1 MATTN
6 QFNRGEPKII
16 AIKLTKAN
24 NGAANAVTAKLPQQA
39 YIVDVKAHAPTAFNG
54 TGTVTATLTDGTT
67 AFVSAVDVK
76 TAAGPVTAA
85 VVQKPLPVGGTLQA
99 YIADANSN
107 SSAGEVW
114 MSVTYIE
121 MYDSDE
127 IYG

>member
-1 MATTN
+1 MTTTN
-6 QFNRGEPKII
+6 QFNRTEAKVI

-39 YIVDVKAHAPTAFNG
+39 YIVDIKANAPTAFNG
-54 TGTVTATLTDGTT
+54 TGTVTVSMTDGTT
-67 AFVSAVDVK
+67 TFISAEDVK
-76 TAAGPVTAA
+76 TAAGPV
-85 VVQKPLPVGGTLQA
+85 VVDVAQKAFVAGGTLQA

-114 MSVTYIE
+114 ISVSYIE
-121 MYDSDE
+121 MYGCED